1 MDVNPVFG
9 VLVVFALLG
18 STLALFR
25 RFGWA
30 VGRFPRLREKAQFL
44 RVVAS
49 LRLEP
54 GKALYAVQVNGR
66 ILLVATCPSGCSVIT
81 SFDPPAACGE
91 VAVEGDVE

>member
-1 MDVNPVFG
+1 MDVNPVLG
-9 VLVVFALLG
+9 VLVVFVLLG
-18 STLALFR
+18 STLAVFR
-25 RFGWA
+25 RLGWA
-30 VGRFPRLREKAQFL
+30 VGRFPRLRKKTQFL

-81 SFDPPAACGE
+81 SLDPPVGRGE
-91 VAVEGDVE
+91 VAVEEDIE